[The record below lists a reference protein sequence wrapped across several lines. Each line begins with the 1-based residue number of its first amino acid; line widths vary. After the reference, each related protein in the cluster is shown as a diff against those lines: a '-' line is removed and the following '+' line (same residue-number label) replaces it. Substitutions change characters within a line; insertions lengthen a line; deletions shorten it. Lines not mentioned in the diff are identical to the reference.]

1 MSWGGVGEFLH
12 MGGYA
17 TYVWGSYAVTI
28 GLIALEA
35 LLLGRRERA
44 TLRRLR
50 RELARGAAR

>member
-1 MSWGGVGEFLH
+1 MSWGGLNEFLH

-35 LLLGRRERA
+35 VLLARRERA
-44 TLRRLR
+44 TVRRLR
-50 RELARGAAR
+50 QELARGAAR